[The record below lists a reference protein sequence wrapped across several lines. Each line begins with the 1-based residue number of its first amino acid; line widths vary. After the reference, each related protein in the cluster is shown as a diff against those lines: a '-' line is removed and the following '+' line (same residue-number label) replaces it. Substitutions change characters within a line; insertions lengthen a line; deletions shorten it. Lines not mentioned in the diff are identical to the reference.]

1 MDDAL
6 KEAVN
11 DHFEG
16 ITTEFQENRSII
28 SVLHQTVMEGAG
40 LMYPSNYDFE
50 DENENTG
57 EEAKHNAEIQ
67 RQKKEKDIEIAEEVV
82 EKATVKSVVLLMDSD
97 EYCGLSIENV
107 YTRYITSETIDQSD
121 TFGYNVPKPIGYKG
135 DEPIWPRS
143 YGYSA
148 EMFFDENG
156 AAFPV
161 HPRKKLGSIIR
172 PLQQGVQ
179 KYDDDDK
186 ESNENM
192 YDERKALREFY
203 RRFKARARRS

>member
-97 EYCGLSIENV
+97 G
-107 YTRYITSETIDQSD
+107 
-121 TFGYNVPKPIGYKG
+121 
-135 DEPIWPRS
+135 W
-143 YGYSA
+143 
-148 EMFFDENG
+148 FFEE
-156 AAFPV
+156 
-161 HPRKKLGSIIR
+161 
-172 PLQQGVQ
+172 
-179 KYDDDDK
+179 DDDED
-186 ESNENM
+186 SI
-192 YDERKALREFY
+192 DDD
-203 RRFKARARRS
+203 